1 MLPYHQVTKDFL
13 KDVIQGN
20 KNLLKM
26 SEVNFVNVPAFDE
39 IGVKHLYDQV
49 IAKEGMAQYFPTNF
63 PKNTQCDKS
72 YFYNVWNTIYPE

>member
-26 SEVNFVNVPAFDE
+26 NEVKFVNVPAFDE

-49 IAKEGMAQYFPTNF
+49 IAKEGIA
-63 PKNTQCDKS
+63 
-72 YFYNVWNTIYPE
+72 